1 MVKVTFIKPG
11 EVLDEKF
18 KFAVIAAKYAGKWIL
33 CRHKQRTTWE
43 IPGGHRED
51 GETLLQAAKR
61 ELFEETGAKDFEIY
75 PLTPYCVDID
85 GEKSYG
91 ELFFANV
98 TTLESIPEY
107 SEIKEISLFDSL
119 PQNLTYPEIQPHLYE
134 YAVKNISMCYSYV
147 MGMDDSI
154 MSLNGQGF
162 NIKSDGNNYTVLF
175 PKHMAPLWEDFV
187 KAHLQLEY
195 WNEYFTENKVV
206 FLFCLQE
213 GIKRFEVENYQNDQ
227 VLKLCEKLCGCK
239 FESIKSMLLGNWF
252 YKQNREV
259 NNDTI

>member
-11 EVLDEKF
+11 EVSDDKF

-85 GEKSYG
+85 GVKSYG
-91 ELFFANV
+91 TLFFAQV
-98 TTLESIPEY
+98 TVLGNIPED
-107 SEIKEISLFDSL
+107 SEIKETALFDTL
-119 PQNLTYPEIQPHLYE
+119 PRNLTYPDIQPHLHE
-134 YAVKNISMCYSYV
+134 YAVENTKICYSYV
-147 MGMDDSI
+147 MGADDSI
-154 MSLNGQGF
+154 LSLKEQGF
-162 NIKSDGNNYTVLF
+162 DVKPDGSNYTVSF
-175 PKHMAPLWEDFV
+175 PKCKSALWEDFI
-187 KAHLQLEY
+187 KARLQLEY

-206 FLFCLQE
+206 FLFRLQE
-213 GIKRFEVENYQNDQ
+213 GIKKFEVEDYRNDE
-227 VLKLCEKLCGCK
+227 VLKLCEKLCDCK
-239 FESIKSMLLGNWF
+239 FESIKEMLFGNWF
-252 YKQNREV
+252 YKEKLGGKE
-259 NNDTI
+259 